1 MSKSATLE
9 SRAIAVIARY
19 ERAAGELGRIKKG
32 IVAELEKCP
41 VTIEAYASSSIGSP
55 GLSSQSVSQKD
66 FDRLW
71 DGSRVRHHL
80 HEALQVTTESDF
92 EYGSDRKLNGDEIRA
107 ELEGMGYDDDQP
119 HACPHCLAAWLLIE
133 RRKEVR
139 REFGIAKRTLRALGK
154 SALKAAQ

>member
-1 MSKSATLE
+1 MNKTATLE

-41 VTIEAYASSSIGSP
+41 ITIEAYGNQNLNCDFRNGS
-55 GLSSQSVSQKD
+55 QAD
-66 FDRLW
+66 HDRLW

-119 HACPHCLAAWLLIE
+119 HACPHCLAAWLMIE

-154 SALKAAQ
+154 SALKVAQ